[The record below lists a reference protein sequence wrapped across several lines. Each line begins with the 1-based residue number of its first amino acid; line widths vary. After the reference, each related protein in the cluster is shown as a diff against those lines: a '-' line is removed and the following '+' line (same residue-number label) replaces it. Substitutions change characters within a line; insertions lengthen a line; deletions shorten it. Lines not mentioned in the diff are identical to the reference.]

1 MNQQDQ
7 RLTDLYK
14 LVTNYTSK
22 GHEKILPAPE
32 SEKLQWFKSFKF
44 LNPAS
49 WTANPKKIPYIAA
62 TTLIDSYS
70 CLPRRPDMA
79 FTYLWTAI
87 NNSYNDLFLI
97 HNTSSKRLTDT
108 KAIDK
113 SLELISNTLQ
123 SNIENKAT
131 TPEEYES
138 KTINEITIEF
148 AKRLPDKT
156 LNFLASYILKG
167 MAITRHNQNQNQ
179 NQNPTTIREIHI
191 SSSYQTFAN
200 RFQTIH
206 NHLYWNFGQHYSKIC
221 SIKESSDKT
230 SVDFGISKENADT
243 SREITRA
250 MRKELQRIL
259 VNKPMLDQFDTN
271 GNSLP
276 QAISFTSEIQRM
288 EFLVFS
294 LLYASRNNN
303 IHGNVASRVN
313 SIFSNADT
321 ITAATWN
328 FLFGYF
334 YLSLLLL
341 CLKNIELDDLDI
353 HLSNLKLLK
362 TTNKDTTTKKQKN
375 TV

>member
-1 MNQQDQ
+1 MSQQDQ

-14 LVTNYTSK
+14 LVTSYTSK

-32 SEKLQWFKSFKF
+32 SEMLRWFEGFKF

-49 WTANPKKIPYIAA
+49 WAGNPKKIPYIAVTA
-62 TTLIDSYS
+62 LIDSYS

-97 HNTSSKRLTDT
+97 HNTTSKRLGDT
-108 KAIDK
+108 KAIEK
-113 SLELISNTLQ
+113 SLDLISNILQ
-123 SNIENKAT
+123 SNIENKAAI
-131 TPEEYES
+131 PDNYEN
-138 KTINEITIEF
+138 KTINEIVIEF

-167 MAITRHNQNQNQ
+167 MAVTRHNDNQNQ
-179 NQNPTTIREIHI
+179 TKIREIHI

-200 RFQTIH
+200 RFKVIH
-206 NHLYWNFGQHYSKIC
+206 NHLYWNYGRNYSKIC
-221 SIKESSDKT
+221 SIKEAVDKT
-230 SVDFGISKENADT
+230 SVNYGISEANAGT
-243 SREITRA
+243 SRKITRA

-259 VNKPMLDQFDTN
+259 VNNPTLDQFDTN
-271 GNSLP
+271 GNPLP
-276 QAISFTSEIQRM
+276 QEISFASEIQRI

-341 CLKNIELDDLDI
+341 CLKQIDLDDLDV

-362 TTNKDTTTKKQKN
+362 VTSKDTKN
-375 TV
+375 K

>member
-1 MNQQDQ
+1 MTQQDQ
-7 RLTDLYK
+7 RLTDLYT

-32 SEKLQWFKSFKF
+32 NEKLRWFEDFKF

-49 WTANPKKIPYIAA
+49 WAANPKKIPYIAA
-62 TTLIDSYS
+62 TALIDSYS

-87 NNSYNDLFLI
+87 NNSYNDLFLM
-97 HNTSSKRLTDT
+97 HNTISKRLGDT
-108 KAIDK
+108 KAIEK
-113 SLELISNTLQ
+113 SLELISNILQ
-123 SNIENKAT
+123 SNIENKAAI
-131 TPEEYES
+131 PDEYEN
-138 KTINEITIEF
+138 KTINEIVIEF
-148 AKRLPDKT
+148 AERLPDKT

-167 MAITRHNQNQNQ
+167 MAITMHNGNQNL
-179 NQNPTTIREIHI
+179 TKIREIHI

-200 RFQTIH
+200 RFKVIH
-206 NHLYWNFGQHYSKIC
+206 NHLYWNYGQNYSKIC
-221 SIKESSDKT
+221 SIKEATDKT
-230 SVDFGISKENADT
+230 SVDYGISEANAET
-243 SREITRA
+243 SRKITRA
-250 MRKELQRIL
+250 VRKELQRIL

-271 GNSLP
+271 GSSLP
-276 QAISFTSEIQRM
+276 QEISFASEIQRV

-313 SIFSNADT
+313 SIFANADT

-341 CLKNIELDDLDI
+341 CLKQIDLDDLDI

-362 TTNKDTTTKKQKN
+362 VTSKDTKN
-375 TV
+375 K